1 MFHFGLNDA
10 VSIAKFIDFVIFV
23 VAITIV
29 YRKWGQPM
37 LVAHQEAQNKQVE
50 DALARRA
57 ACADLVVKRQTELE
71 QTKHDGVR
79 MVEIALQQAELLG
92 KSLRAAAEAHAL
104 RTIAHARGELDRERY
119 RARHDLL
126 LDTVERAY
134 QRAKEIARRELD
146 AAVQSRL
153 LEGLMSAL
161 EAKARA

>member
-1 MFHFGLNDA
+1 VFHFGLNDA
-10 VSIAKFIDFVIFV
+10 VAIAKFIDFVIFV
-23 VAITIV
+23 TVIALV
-29 YRKWGQPM
+29 YRKWGQPL

-50 DALARRA
+50 DAVARRA
-57 ACADLVVKRQTELE
+57 ACADLVVKRQAELE
-71 QTKHDGVR
+71 QAKRDGVR
-79 MVEIALQQAELLG
+79 MVEVALQQAERLVT
-92 KSLRAAAEAHAL
+92 SQRAAAEAHAV
-104 RTIAHARGELDRERY
+104 RTVAYARGELDRERY

-146 AAVQSRL
+146 ATVQSRL